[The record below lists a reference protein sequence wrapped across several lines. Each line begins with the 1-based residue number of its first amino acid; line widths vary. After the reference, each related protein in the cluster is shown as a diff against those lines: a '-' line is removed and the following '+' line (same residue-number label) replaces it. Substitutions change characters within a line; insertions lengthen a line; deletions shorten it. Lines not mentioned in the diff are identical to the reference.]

1 MSGICELKAANSV
14 LGEPCGGGE
23 CPFWRVVGHLGAE
36 EGAGCAIQHF
46 ALLGDD
52 DLAAWL
58 LSVKLRV
65 EAAPAKTEG
74 GA

>member
-1 MSGICELKAANSV
+1 MSGICELKAANGV
-14 LGEPCGGGE
+14 TGEPCGGDE

-36 EGAGCAIQHF
+36 EGTGCAIQHY

-52 DLAAWL
+52 EVAAWL

-65 EAAPAKTEG
+65 EQAPVPTGSNA
-74 GA
+74 